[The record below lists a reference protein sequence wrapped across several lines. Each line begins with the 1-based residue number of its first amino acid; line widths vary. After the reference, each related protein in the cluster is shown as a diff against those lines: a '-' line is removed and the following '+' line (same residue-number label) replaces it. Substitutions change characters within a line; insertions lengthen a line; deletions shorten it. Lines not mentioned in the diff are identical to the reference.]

1 MAAPS
6 GRPRTRYG
14 GVLGPSFRNWPLRW
28 RLAAASAGLTLA
40 ILMIFGATIGE
51 VASERIRSDFNRE
64 VDGAAQTLAAELRIV
79 NTATGSYLIRGPGL
93 DDFALSNDA
102 TVRVFDATGALLT
115 QSTDAADLGA
125 PREGVANMEGMRV
138 ATTRIAGGSGSLT
151 GFVQYARRVDH
162 LDASIERLWFFI
174 LAGVLGGTLLAS
186 LAGAAIAGRAMR
198 PISSLTATAREI
210 ATTGDPSSH
219 MPEPRVEDEV
229 GELTRT
235 LEQML
240 RSLDAARADR
250 EAALRRQREFIADA
264 SHELRTPLTSIVA
277 NLELLQAAFDGGA
290 EGDEDER
297 AMVDSALRS
306 SSRMTRLVG
315 DLLLLAR
322 ADTGRIAAR
331 TRCDLAEI
339 AGAAAAEIAPTV
351 GERQLRIEN
360 DRPLP
365 LDGNPDELHRMVL
378 NLLDNAVRHTPP
390 GATIELR
397 LRAAGDQAVVEVV
410 DDGPGV
416 PAELR
421 EQVFDRFVRGEG
433 PADTAIGGGSGLG
446 LAIVKAVAT
455 SHGGTAEVSESP
467 AEGAMFR
474 VRVPLAKHVPRAG
487 GTREGGSRTPSPAA
501 PPFPRD
507 RTRPPERP

>member
-1 MAAPS
+1 
-6 GRPRTRYG
+6 
-14 GVLGPSFRNWPLRW
+14 
-28 RLAAASAGLTLA
+28 
-40 ILMIFGATIGE
+40 MIFGATIGE
-51 VASERIRSDFNRE
+51 VASQRIRSDFNRE

-79 NTATGSYLIRGPGL
+79 NTTTGSYLIRGPGL

-115 QSTDAADLGA
+115 QSTDAADLGP
-125 PREGVANMEGMRV
+125 PREGVANIDGMRV
-138 ATTRIAGGSGSLT
+138 ATTRIASGSGSLT

-162 LDASIERLWFFI
+162 LGATIERLWLFI

-198 PISSLTATAREI
+198 PISSLTATARKI
-210 ATTGDPSSH
+210 AATGDPSGH

-250 EAALRRQREFIADA
+250 EAALRRQREFVADA

-277 NLELLQAAFDGGA
+277 NLELLQAALDQGQ
-290 EGDEDER
+290 EVEDER

-322 ADTGRIAAR
+322 ADAGRIAAR

-339 AGAAAAEIAPTV
+339 AGSAAAEIAPTV

-365 LDGNPDELHRMVL
+365 VEGNPDELHRMVL

-390 GATIELR
+390 GATIQLH
-397 LRAAGDQAVVEVV
+397 LHPAVDHAVLEVA

-416 PAELR
+416 PEELR
-421 EQVFDRFVRGEG
+421 DQVFDRFVRGDG
-433 PADTAIGGGSGLG
+433 PADTAVGGGSGLG

-455 SHGGTAEVSESP
+455 SHGGTAEVSDSELG
-467 AEGAMFR
+467 GALFR
-474 VRVPLAKHVPRAG
+474 VKLPLG
-487 GTREGGSRTPSPAA
+487 AA
-501 PPFPRD
+501 QTSTTTGRIIGRRRSFS
-507 RTRPPERP
+507 